1 MAIPIHGS
9 APGQAASAADHE
21 GESSDSAVAS
31 RPSELA
37 FGDTQDAALAATNP
51 GRDESAK
58 TASQA
63 RTETFPV
70 VDWDKYEFQSL
81 VGRGGMGAVYKARD
95 RQLGRVAALKF
106 IRGDSPSLVQ
116 RFLQEA
122 HAQARLDHPNICRV
136 YEVGQVEGKPYIAM
150 EFVEGMSLSDARP
163 KLSLHDKVQL
173 IRDAALALHEA
184 HRIGIIHRDIKSAN
198 IMVQRREDGSPRVVV
213 MDFGL
218 ARDTS
223 ESRDLTQTGAVMG
236 TDQAFSFCRRDR
248 LSGSARYLC
257 WQKVELAGCCIIACG
272 LCDSGAYEIT

>member
-1 MAIPIHGS
+1 M
-9 APGQAASAADHE
+9 
-21 GESSDSAVAS
+21 
-31 RPSELA
+31 
-37 FGDTQDAALAATNP
+37 
-51 GRDESAK
+51 
-58 TASQA
+58 
-63 RTETFPV
+63 
-70 VDWDKYEFQSL
+70 
-81 VGRGGMGAVYKARD
+81 
-95 RQLGRVAALKF
+95 
-106 IRGDSPSLVQ
+106 Q